1 MRRLVRLLGT
11 LMIVAG
17 LGMLAWAITIWQ
29 WQDPFTA
36 AFQRYEQRKLE
47 QTFERQIDLVERR
60 PIVDSG
66 ESTAIA
72 VQRDFASSA
81 KRQARCRHNYR
92 HGRSSERH
100 RGALEGL
107 DHQIDVIPFALLR

>member
-17 LGMLAWAITIWQ
+17 LGLLAWAITIWQ

-36 AFQRYEQRKLE
+36 AFQRFEQRKLE

-60 PIVDSG
+60 PILTCRG
-66 ESTAIA
+66 
-72 VQRDFASSA
+72 RASSSTWRA
-81 KRQARCRHNYR
+81 TAPPTARP
-92 HGRSSERH
+92 S
-100 RGALEGL
+100 RGSIG
-107 DHQIDVIPFALLR
+107 